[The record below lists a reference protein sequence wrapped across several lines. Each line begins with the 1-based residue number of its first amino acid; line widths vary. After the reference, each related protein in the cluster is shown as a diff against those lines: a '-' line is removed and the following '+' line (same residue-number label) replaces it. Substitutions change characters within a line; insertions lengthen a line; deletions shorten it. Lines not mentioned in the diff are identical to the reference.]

1 MTTALITHADCRKHE
16 MGHGHPEQPA
26 RLSAITD
33 RMIAAGIHQHLKHYD
48 APFATREQLLRVHT
62 AAYVDDVFENAPQPG
77 QMRRLDPDTAMNE
90 HSLAAAL
97 RAAGALVLATD
108 LVMKGEV
115 ENAFCAVRP
124 PGHHALSNRSMGFC
138 IFGNVVIGARHA
150 LEQHKLKRVA
160 IVDFDVHHGNGTE
173 EMIAS
178 DKRVLFCSS
187 FQHPFYPFQGADTV
201 SDHIVNTPLPERSNG
216 EAFRKAVSERW
227 LPALETFK
235 PEMVFISAGF
245 DAHRDDPLAN
255 LGFVEADYVWVT
267 REIVALAQRHCRKRI
282 VSALEG
288 GYDLDALGRSVTEH
302 VRVLAGL

>member
-1 MTTALITHADCRKHE
+1 MTTALITHADCLKHD
-16 MGHGHPEQPA
+16 MGSGHPEQPA

-33 RMIAAGIHQHLKHYD
+33 RLIAAGIEPHLKHYD
-48 APFATREQLLRVHT
+48 APFATREQLLRAHT
-62 AAYVDDVFENAPQPG
+62 AAYIDDIFENVPQRG
-77 QMRRLDPDTAMNE
+77 HTRRLDPDTAMNE

-108 LVMKGEV
+108 LVIKAEV

-150 LEQHKLKRVA
+150 LEHHKLKRVA

-178 DKRVLFCSS
+178 DRRVLFCSS

-201 SDHIVNTPLPERSNG
+201 SDHIINTPLPEGSDG
-216 EAFRKAVSERW
+216 ERFRKAVSDKW
-227 LPALETFK
+227 LPALESFK
-235 PEMVFISAGF
+235 PEMIFISAGF
-245 DAHRDDPLAN
+245 DAHRDDPLAS
-255 LGFVEADYVWVT
+255 LALIEADYAWVT
-267 REIVALAQRHCRKRI
+267 REIVALAKRHSAKRV
-282 VSALEG
+282 VSTLEG
-288 GYDLDALGRSVTEH
+288 GYDLDALGRSATEH
-302 VRVLAGL
+302 IRALAGL

>member
-1 MTTALITHADCRKHE
+1 MATAFITHADCRKHD
-16 MGHGHPEQPA
+16 MGSGHPEQPA
-26 RLSAITD
+26 RLDAIQD
-33 RMIAAGIHQHLKHYD
+33 RLIAAGISQHLDHRD
-48 APFATREQLLRVHT
+48 APLATREQLLRAHT
-62 AAYVDDVFENAPQPG
+62 PEYIDDIFANAPQPG
-77 QMRRLDPDTAMNE
+77 QKRRLDPDTAMNQ

-108 LVMKGEV
+108 LVMKEEV

-173 EMIAS
+173 EMIAN
-178 DKRVLFCSS
+178 DPRVLFCSS
-187 FQHPFYPFQGADTV
+187 FQHPFYPFQGAETV
-201 SDHIVNTPLPERSNG
+201 SDHIVNTPLPERSGG

-227 LPALETFK
+227 LPALERFK
-235 PEMVFISAGF
+235 PEMIFVSAGF

-255 LGFVEADYVWVT
+255 LGFVEADYVWVS
-267 REIVALAQRHCRKRI
+267 REIVALAKRHARGRI
-282 VSALEG
+282 VSTLEG

-302 VRVLAGL
+302 IRVLAGL